1 MRKWASNIVRKSPPS
16 STARATSSSKM
27 GCLKQLQ
34 SALELL
40 DEQSMEIDSA
50 TYASLLR
57 QAGDHKSLDDVR
69 RIHRHLV
76 ANGQLKAVDNTLVEM
91 YGKCGSVEEARAVFN
106 SIKRSSCFSWNL
118 MLGAYCNNGSGDQA
132 LELFK
137 QMVDVHGIRA
147 DRVTFVTAATACSL
161 VGSLEEGKQF
171 HSRFV
176 ESGLESSLI
185 LDSALMN
192 MYGRCGSAEE
202 ARKIFDRI
210 PVKNVVCWNVM
221 IAAYAQNGHFSEALE
236 LYYDMNLKPDR
247 VTFLNVLHACT
258 LESGRLIHQDVVSA
272 GLERDKFVGNALVN
286 MFGKCGSLSDAKRVF
301 DRIAFRDVIS
311 WNALMSVY
319 IQQGHRKEAFELFK
333 RMDVAPDSVTF
344 TVILGAFNSRE
355 SLEDGRQVHRQ
366 IVDSRITPGV
376 VLETALL
383 NMYGKCGSVEDA
395 RAVFEGM
402 KQRSDV
408 TWNAMVTACSQLGHC
423 KEAVDLYRR
432 MKKAGLQP
440 NSVTYLSLLPA
451 CSSLEQLREI
461 HQELAD
467 QGLEQ
472 DEQVGNTLITAYNKF
487 SLEDSVA
494 VFERMKRR
502 SVVSWTCMIMGM
514 VEHGYGG
521 RALDLYREMVVEG
534 VRPDA
539 VALVCALDACT
550 SVENLA
556 EGRKIH
562 RLVEGTT
569 MVTDVFVATA
579 VVNMYGKCGKFA
591 EAEAVFQGMKTTTV
605 ATWNSLIGA
614 YAQHG
619 HATDALKLYERMELS
634 GTRPDGVT
642 LLCALFACSHLGL
655 LDRAREFYSG
665 MVEDYQVEAVPAHFG
680 CLVDLFCRAGWIDE
694 AEELIASM
702 PVRPHISAWTALL
715 NACKAHNDMERG
727 AWAACKAHELDSR
740 RSSPFV
746 VLSGFC

>member
-1 MRKWASNIVRKSPPS
+1 
-16 STARATSSSKM
+16 
-27 GCLKQLQ
+27 
-34 SALELL
+34 
-40 DEQSMEIDSA
+40 
-50 TYASLLR
+50 
-57 QAGDHKSLDDVR
+57 
-69 RIHRHLV
+69 
-76 ANGQLKAVDNTLVEM
+76 M

-333 RMDVAPDSVTF
+333 RMD
-344 TVILGAFNSRE
+344 
-355 SLEDGRQVHRQ
+355 
-366 IVDSRITPGV
+366 
-376 VLETALL
+376 
-383 NMYGKCGSVEDA
+383 
-395 RAVFEGM
+395 
-402 KQRSDV
+402 
-408 TWNAMVTACSQLGHC
+408 
-423 KEAVDLYRR
+423 
-432 MKKAGLQP
+432 KAGLQP

>member
-1 MRKWASNIVRKSPPS
+1 
-16 STARATSSSKM
+16 
-27 GCLKQLQ
+27 
-34 SALELL
+34 
-40 DEQSMEIDSA
+40 
-50 TYASLLR
+50 
-57 QAGDHKSLDDVR
+57 
-69 RIHRHLV
+69 
-76 ANGQLKAVDNTLVEM
+76 
-91 YGKCGSVEEARAVFN
+91 
-106 SIKRSSCFSWNL
+106 
-118 MLGAYCNNGSGDQA
+118 
-132 LELFK
+132 
-137 QMVDVHGIRA
+137 
-147 DRVTFVTAATACSL
+147 
-161 VGSLEEGKQF
+161 
-171 HSRFV
+171 
-176 ESGLESSLI
+176 
-185 LDSALMN
+185 

-319 IQQGHRKEAFELFK
+319 IQQGRRKEAFELFK
-333 RMDVAPDSVTF
+333 RM
-344 TVILGAFNSRE
+344 G
-355 SLEDGRQVHRQ
+355 
-366 IVDSRITPGV
+366 
-376 VLETALL
+376 
-383 NMYGKCGSVEDA
+383 
-395 RAVFEGM
+395 
-402 KQRSDV
+402 
-408 TWNAMVTACSQLGHC
+408 
-423 KEAVDLYRR
+423 
-432 MKKAGLQP
+432 
-440 NSVTYLSLLPA
+440 
-451 CSSLEQLREI
+451 
-461 HQELAD
+461 
-467 QGLEQ
+467 
-472 DEQVGNTLITAYNKF
+472 
-487 SLEDSVA
+487 
-494 VFERMKRR
+494 RR